1 MCSVLTF
8 FNAKEAE
15 ALKRTDTDSNAK
27 VLVMREKRLT
37 CPQVANKGVT
47 GISMQTVPAA
57 EHSQ

>member
-27 VLVMREKRLT
+27 VLIMREKRLT
-37 CPQVANKGVT
+37 CPQVANKGVI
-47 GISMQTVPAA
+47 GVSMQTVPA
-57 EHSQ
+57 